1 MSTPTR
7 RTLDTL
13 FDYFEAGQA
22 AGSITPDRVQDL
34 VQSLIPGFAR
44 ISSNGESNATSITE
58 ANQWTKIDLTTTLAA
73 NARGMTMP
81 QSNRILCGC
90 PVPAIGIIDATV
102 SVTSSPNQTFEVG
115 IAKNGEIETES
126 VERVKVGS
134 GGDSVSVSCHA
145 DFEQSDG
152 DYIEL
157 WIRNTTGTANP
168 TVSGLYLR
176 SVAWVL

>member
-13 FDYFEAGQA
+13 YDYFEAGQA

-44 ISSNGESNATSITE
+44 ISSNGESNATSISE
-58 ANQWTKIDLTTTLAA
+58 VNEWTKIDLTTTLAA

-90 PVPAIGIIDATV
+90 PVPAIGIIDATL
-102 SVTSSPNQTFEVG
+102 SIQSANNQTFQVA
-115 IAKNGEIETES
+115 IAKNGTIESES
-126 VERVKVGS
+126 VETIKIGS
-134 GGDSVSVSCHA
+134 GGDSVSVSMHA
-145 DFEQSDG
+145 DIEQVSG

-157 WIRNTTGTANP
+157 YVRNTETTENP

-176 SVAWVL
+176 DVAWVL

>member
-58 ANQWTKIDLTTTLAA
+58 ANQWTKIDLATTLAP

-81 QSNRILCGC
+81 ESNRILCGC
-90 PVPAIGIIDATV
+90 PVPAIGIIDA
-102 SVTSSPNQTFEVG
+102 SMSIQSANNQTFQVA
-115 IAKNGEIETES
+115 IAKNGTIESES
-126 VERVKVGS
+126 VETVKIGS
-134 GGDSVSVSCHA
+134 GGDSVSVTIHA
-145 DFEQSDG
+145 DIQQVSG
-152 DYIEL
+152 DYVEL
-157 WIRNTTGTANP
+157 YVRNTATTENP
-168 TVSGLYLR
+168 TVSGLYMR
-176 SVAWVL
+176 DVAWVL